1 MIKLFSN
8 ISTGFRIIVL
18 LRERDICF
26 ENWNVSWK
34 LGYRE

>member
-8 ISTGFRIIVL
+8 ISIGFRIIVVE
-18 LRERDICF
+18 RKRDICF
-26 ENWNVSWK
+26 GNWNVSWK